1 MPKKLNLEKE
11 YREIVKLIDRKF
23 MLERC
28 KLYKVQHGKNA
39 DDLKT
44 LCLKYLRKLDK
55 MQPWDIPDD
64 ENGNAGWVNPD
75 RILQDDAIKLVL
87 ARLIDHPSQNI
98 LEENV
103 RERIRGYIKQIEE
116 IELVDKYKMKKSKK

>member
-11 YREIVKLIDRKF
+11 FHDVVISINRKF

-44 LCLKYLRKLDK
+44 LCFKYLRKLDK

-75 RILQDDAIKLVL
+75 RILQDDAIKLTL
-87 ARLIDHPSQNI
+87 ARLTNHPSENL

-116 IELVDKYKMKKSKK
+116 IELVDKYKKKKSKK